1 MRIYNGE
8 GLIMGR
14 LASQAAKDALIGE
27 EVHIINCEKIL
38 ISGRRDNTILWQQDK
53 RERNGYP
60 LKSQHHSRMPERVV
74 RRAIRGML
82 PWKINRGK
90 IAFKRVMCHRG
101 VPEALASEKPIIIE
115 TAKALKLPNLK
126 YISIGDLCRAVGG
139 KQ

>member
-1 MRIYNGE
+1 MKIYNGE
-8 GLIMGR
+8 GIIMGR

-38 ISGRRDNTILWQQDK
+38 ISGQRKNTIHHQQDK

-60 LKSQHHSRMPERVV
+60 LKSQHHSSMPERVV

-82 PWKINRGK
+82 PWKINRGQ

-101 VPEALASEKPIIIE
+101 APAELSSEKPIVIE
-115 TAKALKLPNLK
+115 SAKATKLPNLK
-126 YISIGDLCRAVGG
+126 YITIGDLCRAIGG